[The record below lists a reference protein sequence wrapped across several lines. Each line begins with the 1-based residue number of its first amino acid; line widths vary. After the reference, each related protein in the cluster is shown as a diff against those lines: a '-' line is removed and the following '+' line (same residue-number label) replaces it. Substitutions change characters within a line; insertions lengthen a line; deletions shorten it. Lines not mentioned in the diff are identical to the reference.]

1 MDFLIPDSFLYFSA
15 ANFYFQVSFL
25 KHFIDLRLFFLHIIF
40 ENLIKY
46 LRVVLDAGP
55 GAVNFILDHAE
66 VDFVFVQDKKVK
78 EVRTLKK
85 IELLCDKM
93 ICLIT

>member
-1 MDFLIPDSFLYFSA
+1 M
-15 ANFYFQVSFL
+15 
-25 KHFIDLRLFFLHIIF
+25 
-40 ENLIKY
+40 
-46 LRVVLDAGP
+46 LDAGP

>member
-15 ANFYFQVSFL
+15 ANLYYQVSFL
-25 KHFIDLRLFFLHIIF
+25 KLFIDLRLFFLHIIF
-40 ENLIKY
+40 GNLIKN

-66 VDFVFVQDKKVK
+66 VDFVFVQDKKLK
-78 EVRTLKK
+78 EVRISKN
-85 IELLCDKM
+85 
-93 ICLIT
+93 